1 MAGLQSRAVNRAKL
15 GIELMYFCQAWYEI
29 KLVTTQYLQ
38 YDCTEGVE
46 WLRIT
51 QYKRALGVNVL
62 VTKSCQCVTDLFSK
76 NTNYLVFINCYQ
88 CK

>member
-46 WLRIT
+46 WLRDHSLLLCI
-51 QYKRALGVNVL
+51 YLHRRLLPLVLRLSGVPL
-62 VTKSCQCVTDLFSK
+62 L
-76 NTNYLVFINCYQ
+76 L
-88 CK
+88 